1 MSDETKI
8 SVKQFRNFRI
18 EFESDFYNGQKLD
31 TRVKIF
37 PNRITDETM
46 FVIAGNDI
54 DKFTN
59 EFDMLITKYRI

>member
-1 MSDETKI
+1 MKDEIKFT
-8 SVKQFRNFRI
+8 VKQFRNFRI

-31 TRVKIF
+31 TKVKIF

-54 DKFTN
+54 EKFSE
-59 EFDMLITKYRI
+59 EFGNLITKYKI